1 MLAFQLKNYI
11 PELLFTSRKR
21 FLAKVHACGS
31 WGLDF
36 CFTLLCLRFI
46 GANFYEAQGYP
57 VSTLV
62 IVGIYF
68 GLACW
73 RPRAALFILALT
85 APLIM
90 GFSATQLISTASP
103 LFLSFSAL
111 WIGIFTHR
119 WIFSKT
125 KLIEPLATGSNIFF
139 SSSWL
144 IIAVDL
150 LFAWILISIV
160 VSLWPH
166 RQEPRLWHVIYKTSG
181 IGYADQYYT
190 LHSAFIW
197 LQGLFFCKSLIKIGF
212 KGYAYNNTA
221 KQNLK
226 PKSNLSSWFRFIIGI
241 YTISL
246 LGFSTFQ
253 YFLRI
258 PDLYLGSFLLSPY
271 EDVFALGGATVMMWA
286 ALLTFINWRSKTIFL
301 LQLLAFSAAS
311 TLLIMTWIRGVWL
324 AAGLAVLLQ
333 AYLRLSAKSMVVIF
347 FFAFI
352 SWGASNQLAKKGGA
366 WETNPYLSRLHSLI
380 RVESLANKSSGRFDL
395 YYKAI
400 GMIQSRPWSGHGVG
414 SFFLTSTRF
423 ARKGDLLGSQPEFAH
438 NFILQFAA
446 ELGIPATLLLCGIIS
461 AALIKGFKRSKTV
474 IRNKERDSTPL
485 ALFIALFT
493 YLVSQMTFGALN
505 IYIGQQ
511 YFFWFLI
518 AALLTLPNS
527 QAEKRTNAIL

>member
-1 MLAFQLKNYI
+1 
-11 PELLFTSRKR
+11 LFTTLKR
-21 FLAKVHACGS
+21 FLARVHDYGS
-31 WGLDF
+31 RGLDF

-46 GANFYEAQGYP
+46 GASFYEAQGY
-57 VSTLV
+57 LV
-62 IVGIYF
+62 PTVVLVGIYF

-73 RPRAALFILALT
+73 RPRAALFILALA

-119 WIFSKT
+119 GIFSRP
-125 KLIEPLATGSNIFF
+125 KLIDPVTTGSNICFYGK
-139 SSSWL
+139 WV

-150 LFAWILISIV
+150 LVACILISMV
-160 VSLWPH
+160 VSLGTH
-166 RQEPRLWHVIYKTSG
+166 GQEPRLWHAIYKTSG
-181 IGYADQYYT
+181 IGYADQYYA

-197 LQGLFFCKSLIKIGF
+197 LQGLFFYKSLTDIRF
-212 KGYAYNNTA
+212 EEYQQRNTA

-226 PKSNLSSWFRFIIGI
+226 SKSNLSSWFRYTIGA

-253 YFLRI
+253 YSSRI
-258 PDLYLGSFLLSPY
+258 PDLLSESFLLSPY
-271 EDVFALGGATVMMWA
+271 EDIFSLGGATVMIWA
-286 ALLTFINWRSKTIFL
+286 ALLTFINLRSKMIFV
-301 LQLLAFSAAS
+301 LQFLVFVAVS
-311 TLLIMTWIRGVWL
+311 TLLIMNWIRGAWL
-324 AAGLAVLLQ
+324 AAGLAVILL
-333 AYLRLSAKSMVVIF
+333 AYLRLNTKSMVIIF
-347 FFAFI
+347 IFMII
-352 SWGASNQLAKKGGA
+352 SWGALTQLAKKGGA
-366 WETNPYLSRLHSLI
+366 WETNPYLNRLHSLI
-380 RVESLANKSSGRFDL
+380 RIESISTKSSGRLNL
-395 YYKAI
+395 YHKAL
-400 GMIQSRPWSGHGVG
+400 GMIQSRPWAGHGVG
-414 SFFLTSTRF
+414 SFFLTSTQF
-423 ARKGDLLGSQPEFAH
+423 ARVGDPVGSQPEFAH

-461 AALIKGFKRSKTV
+461 VALLKGFVRSKAV
-474 IRNKERDSTPL
+474 LKNKDRDLTPL
-485 ALFIALFT
+485 ALFIALFA

-527 QAEKRTNAIL
+527 QAEKQPDAIR